1 MIFSEVSKFLFFI
14 LVGSMI
20 GITFDIFRIIRKCFK
35 TSDLITYIHDIL
47 FLLISA
53 EILLTS
59 IFIINNGELRGY
71 ILIGIIIGLILYFI
85 LLSKHIINI
94 STKIILFLKKLI
106 LKPIIKLLK
115 KLYFLAKN
123 LTNFN
128 K

>member
-53 EILLTS
+53 VILLTS